1 MIMRKY
7 NRIFIGLMLLAG
19 SVSAQNNADKISTLY
34 NEGVKLIGER
44 KFEEAR
50 KKLDASILL
59 KADYTEAIFARG
71 TCSLMLKEREKACYD
86 FSKASAMGWKPAKEY
101 VEKYCNAKSRNKS
114 LTPVKKSEIA
124 K

>member
-1 MIMRKY
+1 MKQY
-7 NRIFIGLMLLAG
+7 TRIFIGMMLLAG
-19 SVSAQNNADKISTLY
+19 SISAQNNADKISTLY

-44 KFEEAR
+44 KFEDAR
-50 KKLDASILL
+50 KKMDAAVQL

-71 TCSLMLKEREKACYD
+71 TCSLMLEEREKACYD

-101 VEKYCNAKSRNKS
+101 VEKYCNAKSLNKS
-114 LTPVKKSEIA
+114 LTPVKKLEVA